1 MDTNTLNK
9 LLELGGQAGIL
20 WVAILYLTK
29 TLKEAY
35 ETRIEALEKASD
47 KCETDRIRLQN
58 QIIEILS
65 KDKGIN

>member
-1 MDTNTLNK
+1 MDANTLNK

-29 TLKEAY
+29 TLKESY
-35 ETRIEALEKASD
+35 ETRIKALEKTSD
-47 KCETDRIRLQN
+47 KCETDRIRMQN

-65 KDKGIN
+65 KDTRH